1 MQSGIISISLRR
13 WEASQKGEKQ
23 MTSKDLREN
32 NSVSDTKNN
41 EEYYIDP
48 VDEWLAGQSKEWA
61 EKYQGKCLAIVD
73 CQVVAVADTR
83 EAAFKVFD
91 EKYSD
96 KTPFVWYVPKEEEIK
111 EILL

>member
-1 MQSGIISISLRR
+1 
-13 WEASQKGEKQ
+13 
-23 MTSKDLREN
+23 MTSKANLME
-32 NSVSDTKNN
+32 SPAVPHTQDTV
-41 EEYYIDP
+41 EYYIDP
-48 VDEWLAGQSKEWA
+48 VDEWLAERSAEWS

-73 CQVVAVADTR
+73 CQVVAVEDTR

-96 KTPFVWYVPKEEEIK
+96 KIPFVWYVPLEEEIK